1 MADERWSAMLHSIGC
16 VDVHRLEEAMAT
28 AEAQLETKDFSSI
41 SMAEVTQ
48 IMETQEEIET
58 LILQAPFMEVKEEVK
73 EEVEV
78 KAMEVEVKEWTQ
90 EVEVEAQGLEVEEEE
105 AQVKVEWPRDAP
117 TEVVHK
123 RDLEEMWNDPGP
135 EIHAPSLRSKA
146 KAKAKGQAIAEEE
159 P

>member
-1 MADERWSAMLHSIGC
+1 MLHSIGC

-78 KAMEVEVKEWTQ
+78 KAMEVEVKAMEVEVKEWTQ
-90 EVEVEAQGLEVEEEE
+90 EVEVEAQEMEVEEEE